1 MALPRTL
8 YYASPFPVENLTSD
22 WRSEAAKDRILILS
36 RTADIASDWVEEDW
50 EDRDDGSDLQ
60 ISMYEIRREDI
71 KGKLSPLSG
80 SAVDF
85 SLKLKKDEDVPLT
98 EIPWATLDKD
108 EV

>member
-8 YYASPFPVENLTSD
+8 YYGSPFPVTTLTKD
-22 WRSEAAKDRILILS
+22 WRSEAAKDGILILS
-36 RTADIASDWVEEDW
+36 STGDIASDWVEEDW
-50 EDRDDGSDLQ
+50 EERADESDLQ
-60 ISMYEIRREDI
+60 ISMYEIRREDL
-71 KGKLSPLSG
+71 KGKLKPLSG

-85 SLKLKKDEDVPLT
+85 SLKLKKNENVPLT